1 MGWSVL
7 GNMATGPGHQA
18 YKSMGI
24 FAGRKHQLR
33 KACARVLQAPI
44 IGDGLYGQTRSAQQ
58 LWFNDR
64 LDQQP
69 GQPGDRPEEALS
81 RMLRCNRHL
90 QLHCIQV
97 ALVYLPSALPPPCE
111 SIPVLAVWSLNLL

>member
-1 MGWSVL
+1 MRVS
-7 GNMATGPGHQA
+7 
-18 YKSMGI
+18 
-24 FAGRKHQLR
+24 AGRKHQLR

-64 LDQQP
+64 FDQQP

-81 RMLRCNRHL
+81 RMLRCNRYL

-97 ALVYLPSALPPPCE
+97 ALVNLPNALPPCE
-111 SIPVLAVWSLNLL
+111 SIPVTAAWNCNAMLCIAMACLAESGPGDHLL

>member
-1 MGWSVL
+1 
-7 GNMATGPGHQA
+7 MARDTSHQA
-18 YKSMGI
+18 SIVLSFSAPALRMAVVNSSMSI
-24 FAGRKHQLR
+24 RVPAGRKHQLR

-69 GQPGDRPEEALS
+69 CQPDDRAEEALS
-81 RMLRCNRHL
+81 RMLRCNRYL
-90 QLHCIQV
+90 QLHCVQV
-97 ALVYLPSALPPPCE
+97 AHVNLPDALPPR
-111 SIPVLAVWSLNLL
+111 